1 LFREIQPVF
10 EKIVLRRSESGAA
23 ISAGQIA
30 EALLFYQNVHL
41 VIDMGS
47 FGQLVRQLGP
57 GTLIS
62 LLQRSDCTAVY
73 CEETLGT
80 QSHPVGPMQAH
91 SFVAFTL
98 TGHEGIGTFK
108 TRQDRVAY
116 MLRNEGVSAIDA
128 KRFAKAFLKYA
139 PARKL
144 SGDFYL
150 NGGITTAA
158 RRDLDD
164 TEFVREAVNV
174 ALDRVGGAASL
185 GEALKFDILDSDLG
199 LYVFNNIDFMS
210 INRRRSGTV
219 PALDPITP
227 AHLLSHILDAR
238 ADLAL
243 ASFYGGDFV
252 TSEVTSSIVQVRY
265 SELLRRGQLNVDQLQ
280 TFHRVT
286 LPDFPALREVIDSGQ
301 RTFNEFLLL
310 LDKATRFKEWLKTAA
325 VDEGLIRS
333 YMADVS
339 KEGWIQ
345 SVPAKTVRYLFTT
358 ALDAQYPLIGTAAA
372 IADSFIVE
380 KLLGGWRPN
389 HFVENRLGPFLQP

>member
-1 LFREIQPVF
+1 
-10 EKIVLRRSESGAA
+10 
-23 ISAGQIA
+23 
-30 EALLFYQNVHL
+30 
-41 VIDMGS
+41 MGS

-80 QSHPVGPMQAH
+80 HSQSVGPMQTH
-91 SFVAFTL
+91 SFVAFKL
-98 TGHEGIGTFK
+98 TGHEGLGTFK
-108 TRQDRVAY
+108 TREDRVAY
-116 MLRNEGVSAIDA
+116 MLENEGVAATDA
-128 KRFAKAFLKYA
+128 KRFAKSFLKYA

-144 SGDFYL
+144 SSDFYL
-150 NGGITTAA
+150 KGGITTAA
-158 RRDLDD
+158 HRDLDD
-164 TEFVREAVNV
+164 SEFVRAAVNA

-185 GEALKFDILDSDLG
+185 GEALKFDILGSELG
-199 LYVFNNIDFMS
+199 LYVFNNIDFES

-219 PALDPITP
+219 PPLNPISS
-227 AHLLSHILDAR
+227 AHILTNILDAR
-238 ADLAL
+238 ADLSL

-265 SELLRRGQLNVDQLQ
+265 SELLRRSQLNRDQLE
-280 TFHRVT
+280 TFHQVT
-286 LPDFPALREVIDSGQ
+286 LPDYPALREVIDSGQ
-301 RTFNEFLLL
+301 RTFKEFLLL

-325 VDEGLIRS
+325 VDEGLVRS
-333 YMADVS
+333 YMAGIS
-339 KEGWIQ
+339 KDGWIQ

-358 ALDAQYPLIGTAAA
+358 ALDAQYPLVGTAAA

>member
-1 LFREIQPVF
+1 MF

-57 GTLIS
+57 GTLVS

-80 QSHPVGPMQAH
+80 HSQSVGPMQTH
-91 SFVAFTL
+91 SFIAFKL
-98 TGHEGIGTFK
+98 TGHEGLGTFK
-108 TRQDRVAY
+108 TREDRVAY
-116 MLRNEGVSAIDA
+116 MLENEGVAATDA
-128 KRFAKAFLKYA
+128 KRFAKSFLKYA

-150 NGGITTAA
+150 KGGITTAA

-164 TEFVREAVNV
+164 SEFVRAAVNA

-185 GEALKFDILDSDLG
+185 GEALKFDILGSELG
-199 LYVFNNIDFMS
+199 LYVFNNIDFES

-219 PALDPITP
+219 PPLNPISP
-227 AHLLSHILDAR
+227 AHILTNILDAR
-238 ADLAL
+238 ADLSL

-265 SELLRRGQLNVDQLQ
+265 SELLRRSQFNRDQLE
-280 TFHRVT
+280 TFHQVT
-286 LPDFPALREVIDSGQ
+286 LPDYPALREVIDSGQ
-301 RTFNEFLLL
+301 RTFKEFLLL

-325 VDEGLIRS
+325 VDEGLVRS
-333 YMADVS
+333 YMAGIS
-339 KEGWIQ
+339 KDGWIQ

-358 ALDAQYPLIGTAAA
+358 ALDAQYPLVGTAAA